1 MRGRKNVGVATVF
14 RADGV
19 VDPANL
25 LGNPFQMDP
34 HEILSNAPGFLSLD
48 RIRRVYSAF
57 IVAGREFP
65 LRPVRPTVNYGEET
79 TVRLL
84 WRMRP

>member
-25 LGNPFQMDP
+25 LGNLFQMDP
-34 HEILSNAPGFLSLD
+34 LRNFEQRAGILVS
-48 RIRRVYSAF
+48 R
-57 IVAGREFP
+57 
-65 LRPVRPTVNYGEET
+65 
-79 TVRLL
+79 
-84 WRMRP
+84 